1 MPSREFSVR
10 ETLNS
15 NNEGRRSHLAGAR
28 GGARFSMNPSVNL
41 DSLSRFETKIPLGWL
56 MFIGLSTLAIFMV
69 DLRTPVGVATWL
81 FYLVPLVV
89 TYFLSRPAAPLYVAA
104 LATVLVIIDYFISPD
119 GIYPWISQLNRT
131 IGIIMLWCGAA
142 LLRKII
148 LSRFELQERDWYR
161 AAQSQ
166 LGDRVIGELSLE
178 QAAEQILTFL
188 TDYLKA
194 PVGALYMVETDGS
207 LKRMAA
213 IGVGA
218 DHPTQIARGE
228 GLLSQCLVSEQ
239 ARQLRD
245 LPSGYLRVS
254 SALGS
259 AGSSTVLMA
268 PLVANDRPVGA
279 IELGFIGATYR
290 SDQTLLETL
299 SETIGIVLRTA
310 QLRAEREALLRATQ
324 QQAEE
329 LQTQQEELRVA
340 NEELEQQGD
349 MLRESQARLETQQA
363 ELEQT
368 NVQLEEHTQLLAK
381 QNDALETARAQLIG
395 KALELERSNQFKS
408 EFLANMSHELRTPL
422 NSSLIL
428 AKLLGDN
435 PTGNLT
441 EEQVKFARNIY
452 SAGNDLL
459 ELINDI
465 LDLSK
470 IEARKVDVTRE
481 SISLL
486 QLVESLDQTFEPIAA
501 EKNVEFQSV
510 IEPGV
515 PELIHSDSQRL
526 RQVLKNLLSNAIK
539 FTPEGAVKLRVFVP
553 ATESFGPN
561 FIAFEVID
569 TGIGIAPEQHEM
581 IFQPFRQA
589 DGTTNRRF
597 GGTGLG
603 LSISRELA
611 SLLGGRIDLQS
622 TPGVGST
629 FTFAVPIDIPER
641 EQLEDAA
648 RTLPRQSRPRRTA
661 HRQERAAN
669 AMPVRRV
676 NETSSSG
683 RTLLVIEDDESF
695 ASTLCELAKSLEY
708 DCIHAMTADEGIELA
723 LRHRPTAIML
733 DIHLPDHTGLT
744 VLDRLKHNPAT
755 RHIPVQ
761 VISGFDYS
769 QAALQMGAASVMLKP
784 VDRDRLIDALSKL
797 GSKAASA
804 ERAVLIVEDNTIQR
818 DSIQQLLKSE
828 SVRVVAVASAAA
840 ALEQLRTATFDCM
853 VLDLAL
859 PDANGFDLL
868 EKMANDDRYSF
879 PPVIVYTA
887 RAISTEEEQ
896 QLRRYSKSI
905 IIKGAKSPERL
916 LDEVTLFLHK
926 VEESLPPEH
935 QRLLRKARSRDSV
948 FEGRRILLV
957 EDDVRN
963 VFAVSRVLEPHGVK
977 LEIARN
983 GKEALAVLGRQ
994 SDIELVLMDIMMPE
1008 MDGLQAMQE
1017 IRKQKQFDQLAIIA
1031 LTAKA
1036 MPDDRQKSLDAGAND
1051 YITKPIDIDK
1061 LLSLVRIWLPTRP
1074 GALA

>member
-1 MPSREFSVR
+1 M
-10 ETLNS
+10 
-15 NNEGRRSHLAGAR
+15 
-28 GGARFSMNPSVNL
+28 L
-41 DSLSRFETKIPLGWL
+41 DNLSRFETKVPLGWL
-56 MFIGLSTLAIFMV
+56 LFIALSTLGIFMV

-81 FYLVPLVV
+81 FYLVPLAV
-89 TYFLSRPAAPLYVAA
+89 TFFLSRAIAPLAVAA
-104 LATVLVIIDYFISPD
+104 VATILVIVDYFVSPD
-119 GIYPWISQLNRT
+119 GIAPWISQLNRT
-131 IGIIMLWCGAA
+131 IGVAMLWCGAA

-148 LSRFELQERDWYR
+148 VSRLELQERDWFR

-166 LGDRVIGELSLE
+166 LSQQVIGELSVE
-178 QAAEQILTFL
+178 QATGRILTFL
-188 TDYLKA
+188 SSYLKA
-194 PVGALYMVETDGS
+194 PVGALYVAEADGS

-213 IGVGA
+213 VGLAA
-218 DHPTQIARGE
+218 DHPVQIARGE
-228 GLLSQCLVSEQ
+228 GLLSQCLVAKQ
-239 ARQLRD
+239 ARQLRN
-245 LPSGYLRVS
+245 LPAGYLRVN

-259 AGSSTVLMA
+259 AASSTVLMA
-268 PLVANDRPVGA
+268 PLFADDRAVGA
-279 IELGFIGATYR
+279 IELGLLGDTYA
-290 SDQTLLETL
+290 SDLTLIEML
-299 SETIGIVLRTA
+299 SESIGIVIRTA
-310 QLRAEREALLRATQ
+310 QLRSEREALLRATQ
-324 QQAEE
+324 IQAEE

-340 NEELEQQGD
+340 NEELEQQGT
-349 MLRESQARLETQQA
+349 MLRDSQARLETQQA

-381 QNDALETARAQLIG
+381 QNDALEAARGQLIT
-395 KALELERSNQFKS
+395 KAMELERSNQFKS

-428 AKLLGDN
+428 AKLLSDN
-435 PTGNLT
+435 ASGNLT

-470 IEARKVDVTRE
+470 IEARKIDVTRE
-481 SISLL
+481 SISLP
-486 QLVESLDQTFEPIAA
+486 QLVDSLDQTFEPIAA
-501 EKNVEFQSV
+501 EKGVEFQSV

-515 PELIHSDSQRL
+515 PELVHSDSQRL

-539 FTPEGAVKLRVFVP
+539 FTPEGAVKLRVFAPSAEV
-553 ATESFGPN
+553 FGRD

-611 SLLGGRIDLQS
+611 SLLGGRIELQS

-629 FTFAVPIDIPER
+629 FTFAIPVEMPARDQGENNPQVVPR
-641 EQLEDAA
+641 
-648 RTLPRQSRPRRTA
+648 RVSPRRTA

-669 AMPVRRV
+669 SVPSSRV
-676 NETSSSG
+676 DQLSAST

-695 ASTLCELAKSLEY
+695 ATMLCDLAKGMQYE
-708 DCIHAMTADEGIELA
+708 CIHAMTADEGIELA
-723 LRHRPTAIML
+723 LKHRPTAIML

-755 RHIPVQ
+755 RHIPIQ
-761 VISGFDYS
+761 VISGFDYT
-769 QAALQMGAASVMLKP
+769 QAALQMGAANVMLKP
-784 VDRDRLIDALSKL
+784 VDRDRLVDALSKL

-818 DSIQQLLKSE
+818 DSIKELLKSE
-828 SVRVVAVASAAA
+828 SVRVSAVASAAA

-859 PDANGFDLL
+859 PDANGFELL
-868 EKMANDDRYSF
+868 EKMATDDRYSF

-948 FEGRRILLV
+948 FEGRPILLV

-983 GKEALAVLGRQ
+983 GKEALTSLAQ
-994 SDIELVLMDIMMPE
+994 NQDIELVLMDIMMPE

-1017 IRKQKQFDQLAIIA
+1017 IRKQKKFDALPIIA

-1051 YITKPIDIDK
+1051 YITKPIDIEK

>member
-1 MPSREFSVR
+1 
-10 ETLNS
+10 
-15 NNEGRRSHLAGAR
+15 
-28 GGARFSMNPSVNL
+28 MNATGNL
-41 DSLSRFETKIPLGWL
+41 DNLSRFEAKIPLGWL
-56 MFIGLSTLAIFMV
+56 LFIALSTLGIFMV

-81 FYLVPLVV
+81 FYLVPLAV
-89 TYFLSRPAAPLYVAA
+89 TYFLSRPVAPLAVAA
-104 LATVLVIIDYFISPD
+104 LATLLVIVDYFISPD
-119 GIYPWISQLNRT
+119 GISPWISQLNRT
-131 IGIIMLWCGAA
+131 IGIAMLWCGAV
-142 LLRKII
+142 LLHKII
-148 LSRFELQERDWYR
+148 VSRLELQERAWYR

-166 LGDRVIGELSLE
+166 LSQQVIGELSVE
-178 QAAEQILTFL
+178 QASGRILTFL
-188 TDYLKA
+188 AGYLKA
-194 PVGALYMVETDGS
+194 PIGALYAIEEDGS
-207 LKRMAA
+207 LRRTAA
-213 IGVGA
+213 VGVAA
-218 DHPTQIARGE
+218 DHPTRIARGE
-228 GLLSQCLVSEQ
+228 GLLSQCLIAKQ
-239 ARQLRD
+239 ARQLKN
-245 LPSGYLRVS
+245 LPSGYLRVN
-254 SALGS
+254 SALGGAAS
-259 AGSSTVLMA
+259 TTVLMA
-268 PLVANDRPVGA
+268 PLFAEDRPVGA
-279 IELGFIGATYR
+279 IELGFLGETYP
-290 SDQTLLETL
+290 SDQTLIELL
-299 SETIGIVLRTA
+299 SESIGIVMRTA
-310 QLRAEREALLRATQ
+310 QLRGEREALLRATQ
-324 QQAEE
+324 VQAEE

-349 MLRESQARLETQQA
+349 MLRDSQVRLETQQA

-368 NVQLEEHTQLLAK
+368 NVQLEEHTQLLSK
-381 QNDALETARAQLIG
+381 QNDALEAARGQLIA

-470 IEARKVDVTRE
+470 IEARKIDVTRE

-486 QLVESLDQTFEPIAA
+486 QLVDSLDQTFDPIAA
-501 EKNVEFQSV
+501 EKGVEFQSV

-539 FTPEGAVKLRVFVP
+539 FTPAGAVKLRVFVP
-553 ATESFGPN
+553 PVETFGAE

-611 SLLGGRIDLQS
+611 SLLGGRIELQS

-629 FTFAVPIDIPER
+629 FTFAVPLDMPAR
-641 EQLEDAA
+641 EQSEDAP
-648 RTLPRQSRPRRTA
+648 RIVPRQVRARRAA

-669 AMPVRRV
+669 AVPVAHAGQ
-676 NETSSSG
+676 SAGSG
-683 RTLLVIEDDESF
+683 RTLLVIEDDVSF
-695 ASTLCELAKSLEY
+695 ATMLCDLAKSLHY
-708 DCIHAMTADEGIELA
+708 DCIHAMTADEGVELA
-723 LRHRPTAIML
+723 LQYRPTAIML

-769 QAALQMGAASVMLKP
+769 QAALQMGAANVMLKP
-784 VDRDRLIDALSKL
+784 VDRDRLIDALSNL
-797 GSKAASA
+797 GRKAASA

-828 SVRVVAVASAAA
+828 SVRVAAVASAAA
-840 ALEQLRTATFDCM
+840 ALEQLRTTTFDCM

-859 PDANGFDLL
+859 PDANGFELL
-868 EKMANDDRYSF
+868 EKMATDDTYSF

-963 VFAVSRVLEPHGVK
+963 VFAVSRVLEPHGAK

-983 GKEALAVLGRQ
+983 GKEALTTLAQ
-994 SDIELVLMDIMMPE
+994 QADIELVLMDIMMPE

-1017 IRKQKQFDQLAIIA
+1017 IRKQKKFDQLPIIA

-1036 MPDDRQKSLDAGAND
+1036 MPDDRQRSLDAGAND